1 VEDRRESME
10 LNLFVKELFSKAQEE
25 GFSEYEVYYVDR
37 ESLSISVYKEEVEKY
52 NLNNSAGLSFRGKFG
67 DRIGYSYT
75 EILDEDA
82 IEMLVKKAKEN
93 VLAIEN
99 NDIQFIYEGDKEYKE
114 ISTYHEELEDIP
126 ADKLINIAISM
137 EKEAKKY
144 CNKVESFSGCS
155 VSYSSG
161 KYGIIN
167 SKGLNLS
174 NKSNLLTAYVVPIV
188 KDLDKMYD
196 GCGYVVAKS
205 LNDVKPD
212 KIAKMG
218 VDEALSKI
226 GGTSIASGNYKVII
240 NNEAMVSLLSTFAG
254 IFSGDAV
261 QKGLSLLKDKEG
273 KIIAADIVN
282 LVDDPHLEDGLAS
295 VSFDDEGV
303 ATLKTYLI
311 KNGKLNSLL
320 HNLKTAN
327 KAGVKSTGNGF
338 KSSYASPISVSP
350 TNFYIEPGINSLE
363 EMTKKINKGLI
374 ITDFAGLHSGANS
387 ITGDFSLAA
396 KGFYI
401 EDGIKTHPVEQIT
414 VAGNFFTLLNNIEEI
429 GSDLKFPMSS
439 VGSPSIVI
447 KELSIAGEGAKN
459 E

>member
-1 VEDRRESME
+1 ME

-240 NNEAMVSLLSTFAG
+240 NTEAMVSLLSTFAG

-273 KIIAADIVN
+273 EIIAADIVN

>member
-1 VEDRRESME
+1 ME

-273 KIIAADIVN
+273 EIIATDIVN

-338 KSSYASPISVSP
+338 KASYASPISVSP

-429 GSDLKFPMSS
+429 CSDLKFPMSS
-439 VGSPSIVI
+439 VGSPSIII

>member
-1 VEDRRESME
+1 ME
-10 LNLFVKELFSKAQEE
+10 LELFVDSLFKKASEA

-37 ESLSISVYKEEVEKY
+37 ESLGISVYKGEVEKY
-52 NLNNSAGLSFRGKFG
+52 NLNNSAGLSFRGKLG

-82 IEMLVKKAKEN
+82 IDMLVKKAKEN
-93 VLAIEN
+93 VSAIEN

-114 ISTYHEELEDIP
+114 ISTYYEALENLAP
-126 ADKLINIAISM
+126 DKLINIAINM

-144 CNKVESFSGCS
+144 CDKVESFSGCAI
-155 VSYSSG
+155 SYSSG

-167 SKGLNLS
+167 SKGLNLK

-188 KDLDKMYD
+188 KDGENMYD

-205 LNDVKPD
+205 LDEIDPA

-226 GGTSIASGNYKVII
+226 GATSIPAGNYKVII

-261 QKGLSLLKDKEG
+261 QKGLSLLKGKEG
-273 KIIAADIVN
+273 EIIASDIVN
-282 LVDDPHLEDGLAS
+282 LVDDPHLKDGLAS
-295 VSFDDEGV
+295 VAFDDEGV
-303 ATLKTYLI
+303 ATVKTYLI
-311 KNGKLNSLL
+311 QDGKLNTLL

-338 KSSYASPISVSP
+338 KASYASPISVSP
-350 TNFYIEPGINSLE
+350 TNFYIEPGVNSLE
-363 EMTKKINKGLI
+363 EMTKKIDKGLI
-374 ITDFAGLHSGANS
+374 ITDLAGLHSGANS

-401 EDGIKTHPVEQIT
+401 ENGVKTHPVEQIT
-414 VAGNFFTLLNNIEEI
+414 VAGNFFTLLTDIEEV
-429 GSDLKFPMSS
+429 GDDLKFPMSS
-439 VGSPSIVI
+439 VGSPSIMI
-447 KELSIAGEGAKN
+447 KELSIAGEGSKN

>member
-1 VEDRRESME
+1 ME

-52 NLNNSAGLSFRGKFG
+52 NLNNSAGLSFRGKFC

-273 KIIAADIVN
+273 EIIATDIVN

-338 KSSYASPISVSP
+338 KASYASPISVSP

-439 VGSPSIVI
+439 VGSPSIII

>member
-1 VEDRRESME
+1 ME
-10 LNLFVKELFSKAQEE
+10 LELFVDSLFKKASEA

-37 ESLSISVYKEEVEKY
+37 ESLGISVYKEEVEKY
-52 NLNNSAGLSFRGKFG
+52 NLNNSAGLSFRGKLG

-82 IEMLVKKAKEN
+82 IDMLVKKAKEN
-93 VLAIEN
+93 VSAIEN
-99 NDIQFIYEGDKEYKE
+99 NDIHFIYEGDKEYKE
-114 ISTYHEELEDIP
+114 ISTYYEALENLAP
-126 ADKLINIAISM
+126 DKLINIAINM

-144 CNKVESFSGCS
+144 CDKVESFSGCAI
-155 VSYSSG
+155 SYSSG

-167 SKGLNLS
+167 SKGLNLK

-188 KDLDKMYD
+188 KDGENMYD

-205 LNDVKPD
+205 LDEIDPA

-226 GGTSIASGNYKVII
+226 GATSIPAGNYKVII

-261 QKGLSLLKDKEG
+261 QKGLSLLKGKEG
-273 KIIAADIVN
+273 EIIASDIVN
-282 LVDDPHLEDGLAS
+282 LVDDPHLKDGLAS
-295 VSFDDEGV
+295 VAFDDEGV
-303 ATLKTYLI
+303 ATVKTYLI
-311 KNGKLNSLL
+311 QDGKLNTLL

-338 KSSYASPISVSP
+338 KASYASPISVSP
-350 TNFYIEPGINSLE
+350 TNFYIEPGVNSLE
-363 EMTKKINKGLI
+363 EMTKKIDKGLI
-374 ITDFAGLHSGANS
+374 ITDLAGLHSGANS

-401 EDGIKTHPVEQIT
+401 ENGVKTHPVEQIT
-414 VAGNFFTLLNNIEEI
+414 VAGNFFTLLTDIEEV
-429 GSDLKFPMSS
+429 GNDLKFPMSS
-439 VGSPSIVI
+439 VGSPSIMI
-447 KELSIAGEGAKN
+447 KELSIAGEGSKN

>member
-1 VEDRRESME
+1 ME
-10 LNLFVKELFSKAQEE
+10 LELFVDSLFKKASEA

-37 ESLSISVYKEEVEKY
+37 ESLGISVYKEEVEKY
-52 NLNNSAGLSFRGKFG
+52 NLNNSAGLSFRGKLG

-82 IEMLVKKAKEN
+82 IDMLVKKAKEN
-93 VLAIEN
+93 VSAIEN
-99 NDIQFIYEGDKEYKE
+99 NDIQFIYEGDKEYKK
-114 ISTYHEELEDIP
+114 ISTYYEALENLAP
-126 ADKLINIAISM
+126 DKLINIAINM

-144 CNKVESFSGCS
+144 CDKVESFSGCAI
-155 VSYSSG
+155 SYSSG

-167 SKGLNLS
+167 SKGLNLK

-188 KDLDKMYD
+188 QDGENMYD

-205 LNDVKPD
+205 LDEIDPA

-226 GGTSIASGNYKVII
+226 GATSIPAGNYKVII

-261 QKGLSLLKDKEG
+261 QKGLSLLKGKEG
-273 KIIAADIVN
+273 EIIASDIVN
-282 LVDDPHLEDGLAS
+282 LVDDPHLKDGLAS
-295 VSFDDEGV
+295 VAFDDEGV
-303 ATLKTYLI
+303 ATVKTYLI
-311 KNGKLNSLL
+311 QDGKLNTLL

-338 KSSYASPISVSP
+338 KASYASPISVSP
-350 TNFYIEPGINSLE
+350 TNFYIEPGVNSLE
-363 EMTKKINKGLI
+363 EMTKKIDKGLI
-374 ITDFAGLHSGANS
+374 ITDLAGLHSGANS

-401 EDGIKTHPVEQIT
+401 ENGVKTHPVEQIT
-414 VAGNFFTLLNNIEEI
+414 VAGNFFTLLTDIEEV
-429 GSDLKFPMSS
+429 GNDLKFPMSS
-439 VGSPSIVI
+439 VGSPSIMI
-447 KELSIAGEGAKN
+447 KELSIAGEGSKN

>member
-1 VEDRRESME
+1 ME

-273 KIIAADIVN
+273 EIIAADIVN

-387 ITGDFSLAA
+387 ITGDF
-396 KGFYI
+396 
-401 EDGIKTHPVEQIT
+401 
-414 VAGNFFTLLNNIEEI
+414 FF
-429 GSDLKFPMSS
+429 SC
-439 VGSPSIVI
+439 
-447 KELSIAGEGAKN
+447 
-459 E
+459 

>member
-1 VEDRRESME
+1 ME
-10 LNLFVKELFSKAQEE
+10 LELFVDSLFKKASEA

-37 ESLSISVYKEEVEKY
+37 ESLGISVYKEEVEKY
-52 NLNNSAGLSFRGKFG
+52 NLNNSSGLSFRGKLG

-82 IEMLVKKAKEN
+82 IDMLVKKAKEN
-93 VLAIEN
+93 VSAIEN
-99 NDIQFIYEGDKEYKE
+99 NDIQFIYEGDKEYKK
-114 ISTYHEELEDIP
+114 ISTYYEALENLAP
-126 ADKLINIAISM
+126 DKLINIAINM

-144 CNKVESFSGCS
+144 CDKVESFSGCAI
-155 VSYSSG
+155 SYSSG

-167 SKGLNLS
+167 SKGLNLK

-188 KDLDKMYD
+188 KDGENMYD

-205 LNDVKPD
+205 LDEIDPA

-226 GGTSIASGNYKVII
+226 GATSIPAGNYKVII

-261 QKGLSLLKDKEG
+261 QKGLSLLKGKEG
-273 KIIAADIVN
+273 EIIASDIVN
-282 LVDDPHLEDGLAS
+282 LVDDPHLKDGLAS
-295 VSFDDEGV
+295 VAFDDEGV
-303 ATLKTYLI
+303 ATVKTYLI
-311 KNGKLNSLL
+311 QDGKLNTLL

-338 KSSYASPISVSP
+338 KASYASPISVSP
-350 TNFYIEPGINSLE
+350 TNFYIEPGVNSLE
-363 EMTKKINKGLI
+363 EMTKKIDKGLI
-374 ITDFAGLHSGANS
+374 ITDLAGLHSGANS

-401 EDGIKTHPVEQIT
+401 ENGVKTHPVEQIT
-414 VAGNFFTLLNNIEEI
+414 VAGNFFTLLTDIEEV
-429 GSDLKFPMSS
+429 GNDLKFPMSS
-439 VGSPSIVI
+439 VGSPSIMI
-447 KELSIAGEGAKN
+447 KELSIAGEGSKN

>member
-1 VEDRRESME
+1 ME

-82 IEMLVKKAKEN
+82 IGMLVKKAKEN

-273 KIIAADIVN
+273 EIIATDIVN

-295 VSFDDEGV
+295 ASFDDEGV

>member
-1 VEDRRESME
+1 ME
-10 LNLFVKELFSKAQEE
+10 LELFVDSLFKKASEA

-37 ESLSISVYKEEVEKY
+37 ESLGISVYKEEVEKY
-52 NLNNSAGLSFRGKFG
+52 NLNNSAGLSFRGKLG

-82 IEMLVKKAKEN
+82 IDMLVKKAKEN
-93 VLAIEN
+93 VSAIEN

-273 KIIAADIVN
+273 EIIAADIVN

>member
-1 VEDRRESME
+1 ME

-126 ADKLINIAISM
+126 ADKLINIAIGM

-273 KIIAADIVN
+273 EIIAADIVN

-439 VGSPSIVI
+439 VGSPSIII

>member
-1 VEDRRESME
+1 ME

-273 KIIAADIVN
+273 EIIATDIVN
-282 LVDDPHLEDGLAS
+282 LVDDPHLKDGLAS

-338 KSSYASPISVSP
+338 KASYASPISVSP

-439 VGSPSIVI
+439 VGSPSIII

>member
-1 VEDRRESME
+1 ME

-155 VSYSSG
+155 VSYSSR

-273 KIIAADIVN
+273 EIIATDIVN

-338 KSSYASPISVSP
+338 KASYASPISVSP

-414 VAGNFFTLLNNIEEI
+414 VAGNFFTLLNNIEETIFLIWLI
-429 GSDLKFPMSS
+429 G
-439 VGSPSIVI
+439 
-447 KELSIAGEGAKN
+447 
-459 E
+459 

>member
-1 VEDRRESME
+1 ME

-218 VDEALSKI
+218 VYEALSKI

-273 KIIAADIVN
+273 EIIAADIVN

>member
-1 VEDRRESME
+1 ME
-10 LNLFVKELFSKAQEE
+10 LELFVDSLFKKASEA

-37 ESLSISVYKEEVEKY
+37 ESLGISVYKEEVEKY
-52 NLNNSAGLSFRGKFG
+52 NLNNSAGLSFRGKLG

-82 IEMLVKKAKEN
+82 IDMLVKKAKEN
-93 VLAIEN
+93 VSAIEN
-99 NDIQFIYEGDKEYKE
+99 NDIQFIYEGDKEYKK
-114 ISTYHEELEDIP
+114 ISTYYEALENLAP
-126 ADKLINIAISM
+126 DKLINIAINM

-144 CNKVESFSGCS
+144 CDKVESFSGCAI
-155 VSYSSG
+155 SYSSG

-167 SKGLNLS
+167 SKGLNLK

-188 KDLDKMYD
+188 KDGENMYD

-205 LNDVKPD
+205 LDEIDPA

-226 GGTSIASGNYKVII
+226 GATSIPAGNYKVII

-261 QKGLSLLKDKEG
+261 QKGLSLLKGKEG
-273 KIIAADIVN
+273 EIIDSDIVN
-282 LVDDPHLEDGLAS
+282 LVDDPHLKDGLAS
-295 VSFDDEGV
+295 VAFDDEGV
-303 ATLKTYLI
+303 ATVKTYLI
-311 KNGKLNSLL
+311 QDGKLNTLL

-338 KSSYASPISVSP
+338 KASYASPISVSP
-350 TNFYIEPGINSLE
+350 TNFYIEPGVNSLE
-363 EMTKKINKGLI
+363 EMTKKIDKGLI
-374 ITDFAGLHSGANS
+374 ITDLAGLHSGANS

-401 EDGIKTHPVEQIT
+401 ENGVKTHPVEQIT
-414 VAGNFFTLLNNIEEI
+414 VAGNFFTLLTDIEEV
-429 GSDLKFPMSS
+429 GNDLKFPMSS
-439 VGSPSIVI
+439 VGSPSIMI
-447 KELSIAGEGAKN
+447 KELSIAGEGSKN

>member
-1 VEDRRESME
+1 ME

-205 LNDVKPD
+205 LNDVNPD
-212 KIAKMG
+212 KNAKMG

-226 GGTSIASGNYKVII
+226 GGTSIASGNYRVII

-273 KIIAADIVN
+273 EIIAADIVN

>member
-1 VEDRRESME
+1 ME
-10 LNLFVKELFSKAQEE
+10 LNLFVKELFSRAQEE

-273 KIIAADIVN
+273 EIIATDIVN

-338 KSSYASPISVSP
+338 KASYASPISVSP

-439 VGSPSIVI
+439 VGSPSIII

>member
-1 VEDRRESME
+1 ME
-10 LNLFVKELFSKAQEE
+10 LELFVDSLFKKASEA
-25 GFSEYEVYYVDR
+25 GFSEYEVYYVDG
-37 ESLSISVYKEEVEKY
+37 ESLGISVYKEEVEKY
-52 NLNNSAGLSFRGKFG
+52 NLNNSAGLSFRGKLG

-82 IEMLVKKAKEN
+82 IDMLVKKAKEN
-93 VLAIEN
+93 VSAIEN

-114 ISTYHEELEDIP
+114 ISTYYEALENLAP
-126 ADKLINIAISM
+126 DKLINIAINM

-144 CNKVESFSGCS
+144 CDKVESFSGCAI
-155 VSYSSG
+155 SYSSG

-167 SKGLNLS
+167 SKGLNLK

-188 KDLDKMYD
+188 KDGENMYD

-205 LNDVKPD
+205 LDEIDPA

-226 GGTSIASGNYKVII
+226 GATSIPAGNYKVII

-261 QKGLSLLKDKEG
+261 QKGLSLLKGKEG
-273 KIIAADIVN
+273 EIIASDIVN
-282 LVDDPHLEDGLAS
+282 LVDDPHLKDGLAS
-295 VSFDDEGV
+295 VAFDDEGV
-303 ATLKTYLI
+303 ATVKTYLI
-311 KNGKLNSLL
+311 QDGKLNTLL

-338 KSSYASPISVSP
+338 KASYASPISVSP
-350 TNFYIEPGINSLE
+350 TNFYIEPGVNSLE
-363 EMTKKINKGLI
+363 EMTKKIDKGLI
-374 ITDFAGLHSGANS
+374 ITDLAGLHSGANS

-401 EDGIKTHPVEQIT
+401 ENGVKTHPVEQIT
-414 VAGNFFTLLNNIEEI
+414 VAGNFFTLLTDIEEV
-429 GSDLKFPMSS
+429 GNDLKFPMSS
-439 VGSPSIVI
+439 VGSPSIMI
-447 KELSIAGEGAKN
+447 KELSIAGEGSKN

>member
-1 VEDRRESME
+1 ME
-10 LNLFVKELFSKAQEE
+10 LELFVDSLFKKASEA

-37 ESLSISVYKEEVEKY
+37 ESLGISVYKEEVEKY
-52 NLNNSAGLSFRGKFG
+52 NLNNSAGLSFRGKLG

-82 IEMLVKKAKEN
+82 IDMLVKKAKEN
-93 VLAIEN
+93 VSAIEN
-99 NDIQFIYEGDKEYKE
+99 NDIQFIYEGDKEYKK
-114 ISTYHEELEDIP
+114 ISTYYEALENLAP
-126 ADKLINIAISM
+126 DKLINIAINM

-144 CNKVESFSGCS
+144 CDKVESFSGCAI
-155 VSYSSG
+155 SYSSG

-167 SKGLNLS
+167 SKGLNLK

-188 KDLDKMYD
+188 KDGENMYD

-205 LNDVKPD
+205 LDEIDPA

-226 GGTSIASGNYKVII
+226 GATSIPAGNYKVII

-261 QKGLSLLKDKEG
+261 QKGLSLLKGKEG
-273 KIIAADIVN
+273 EIIASDIVN
-282 LVDDPHLEDGLAS
+282 LVDDPHLKDGLAS
-295 VSFDDEGV
+295 VAFDDEGV
-303 ATLKTYLI
+303 ATVKTYLI
-311 KNGKLNSLL
+311 QDGKLNTLL

-327 KAGVKSTGNGF
+327 KAGVKATGNGF
-338 KSSYASPISVSP
+338 KAAYASPISVSP
-350 TNFYIEPGINSLE
+350 TNFYIEPGVNSLE
-363 EMTKKINKGLI
+363 EMTKKIDKGLI
-374 ITDFAGLHSGANS
+374 ITDLAGLHSGANS

-401 EDGIKTHPVEQIT
+401 ENGVKTHPVEQIT
-414 VAGNFFTLLNNIEEI
+414 VAGNFFTLLTDIEEV
-429 GSDLKFPMSS
+429 GNDLKFPMSS
-439 VGSPSIVI
+439 VGSPSIMI
-447 KELSIAGEGAKN
+447 KELSIAGEGSKN

>member
-1 VEDRRESME
+1 ME

-273 KIIAADIVN
+273 EIIAADIVN

-387 ITGDFSLAA
+387 ITGDFSLVA

-401 EDGIKTHPVEQIT
+401 EDGIKTYPVEQIT

>member
-1 VEDRRESME
+1 ME

-75 EILDEDA
+75 EILDEGA

-273 KIIAADIVN
+273 EIIATDIVN

-338 KSSYASPISVSP
+338 KASYASPISVSP

-439 VGSPSIVI
+439 VGSPSIII

>member
-1 VEDRRESME
+1 ME
-10 LNLFVKELFSKAQEE
+10 LNLFVKKLFAKAQNE

-37 ESLSISVYKEEVEKY
+37 ESLSINIYKEEVEKY
-52 NLNNSAGLSFRGKFG
+52 NLNNSSGLSFRGKFG

-82 IEMLVKKAKEN
+82 IEMLIKKAKEN

-99 NDIQFIYEGDKEYKE
+99 DDVQFIYEGDKEYKA
-114 ISTYHEELEDIP
+114 INTYYEELQDIS
-126 ADKLINIAISM
+126 ADKLIKIAISM

-144 CNKVESFSGCS
+144 CNKVESFGGCV
-155 VSYSSG
+155 VSYNSG

-174 NKSNLLTAYVVPIV
+174 NKSNLLTAYVIPIV
-188 KDLDKMYD
+188 KDVNKMYD

-205 LNDVKPD
+205 ISDIKPYD
-212 KIAKMG
+212 IAKMG

-226 GGTSIASGNYKVII
+226 GGKSVSSGNYKIII
-240 NNEAMVSLLSTFAG
+240 NNEAMVSLLSTFSG

-273 KIIAADIVN
+273 EIIASSIVN

-311 KNGKLNSLL
+311 KNGKLNSFL

-338 KSSYASPISVSP
+338 KSSYASSISVSP

-363 EMTKKINKGLI
+363 EMTKKVNKGLI

-396 KGFYI
+396 KGFYV
-401 EDGIKTHPVEQIT
+401 ENGIKIYPVEQIT
-414 VAGNFFTLLNNIEEI
+414 VAGNFFTLLKNIEEI
-429 GSDLKFPMSS
+429 GCDLKFPMSS
-439 VGSPSIVI
+439 VGSPSIMI
-447 KELSIAGEGAKN
+447 RELSIAGEGANN

>member
-1 VEDRRESME
+1 ME
-10 LNLFVKELFSKAQEE
+10 LELFVDSLFKKASEA

-37 ESLSISVYKEEVEKY
+37 ESLGISVYKEEVEKY
-52 NLNNSAGLSFRGKFG
+52 NLNNSAGLSFRGKLG

-82 IEMLVKKAKEN
+82 IDMLVKKAKEN
-93 VLAIEN
+93 VSAIEN
-99 NDIQFIYEGDKEYKE
+99 NDIQFIYEGDKEYKK
-114 ISTYHEELEDIP
+114 ISTYYEALENL
-126 ADKLINIAISM
+126 ATDKLINIAINM

-144 CNKVESFSGCS
+144 CDKVESFSGCAI
-155 VSYSSG
+155 SYSSG

-167 SKGLNLS
+167 SKGLNLK

-188 KDLDKMYD
+188 KDGENMYD

-205 LNDVKPD
+205 LDEIDPA

-226 GGTSIASGNYKVII
+226 GATSIPASNYKVII

-261 QKGLSLLKDKEG
+261 QKGLSLLKGKEG
-273 KIIAADIVN
+273 EIIASDIVN
-282 LVDDPHLEDGLAS
+282 LVDDPHLKDGLAS
-295 VSFDDEGV
+295 VAFDDEGV
-303 ATLKTYLI
+303 ATVKTYLI
-311 KNGKLNSLL
+311 QDGKLNTLL

-338 KSSYASPISVSP
+338 KASYASPISVSP
-350 TNFYIEPGINSLE
+350 TNFYIEPGVNSLE
-363 EMTKKINKGLI
+363 EMTKKIDKGLI
-374 ITDFAGLHSGANS
+374 ITDLAGLHSGANS

-401 EDGIKTHPVEQIT
+401 ENGVKTHPVEQIT
-414 VAGNFFTLLNNIEEI
+414 VAGNFFTLLTDIEEV
-429 GSDLKFPMSS
+429 GNDLKFPMSS
-439 VGSPSIVI
+439 VGSPSIMI
-447 KELSIAGEGAKN
+447 KELSIAGEGSKN

>member
-1 VEDRRESME
+1 ME

-273 KIIAADIVN
+273 EIIATDIVN

-401 EDGIKTHPVEQIT
+401 EDGIKTYPVEQIT

>member
-1 VEDRRESME
+1 ME

-114 ISTYHEELEDIP
+114 ISIYHEELEDIL

-273 KIIAADIVN
+273 EIIAADIVN

-311 KNGKLNSLL
+311 KNGKLNSLI

>member
-1 VEDRRESME
+1 ME

-174 NKSNLLTAYVVPIV
+174 NKSNLLIAYVVPIV

-273 KIIAADIVN
+273 EIIATDIVN

-338 KSSYASPISVSP
+338 KASYASPISVSP

-439 VGSPSIVI
+439 VGSPSIII

>member
-273 KIIAADIVN
+273 EIIATDIVN

-338 KSSYASPISVSP
+338 KASYASPISVSP

>member
-1 VEDRRESME
+1 ME

-226 GGTSIASGNYKVII
+226 GGTSIASGNYNVII

-273 KIIAADIVN
+273 EIIATDIVN

-338 KSSYASPISVSP
+338 KASYASPISVSP

-439 VGSPSIVI
+439 VGSPSIII

>member
-1 VEDRRESME
+1 ME

-126 ADKLINIAISM
+126 ADKLINIAIGM

-273 KIIAADIVN
+273 EIIAADIVN

-338 KSSYASPISVSP
+338 KASYASPISVSP

-439 VGSPSIVI
+439 VGSPSIII

>member
-1 VEDRRESME
+1 ME

-273 KIIAADIVN
+273 EIIATDIVI

-338 KSSYASPISVSP
+338 KASYASPISVSP

>member
-1 VEDRRESME
+1 ME

-144 CNKVESFSGCS
+144 CNKLESFSGCS

-273 KIIAADIVN
+273 EIIATDIVN

-338 KSSYASPISVSP
+338 KASYASPISVSP

-439 VGSPSIVI
+439 VGSPSIII